1 MSVVGQHFPDCIE
14 DGAINRRLLATRVVG
29 NAEAIA
35 LLESLVHP
43 LVTEARDRFYE
54 ICKQRGDF
62 LVVFD
67 VPLLL

>member
-1 MSVVGQHFPDCIE
+1 VPVVGKHFPDCIE
-14 DGAINRRLLATRVVG
+14 DGAINRRLLANRVVG

-43 LVTEARDRFYE
+43 LVSEAREHFYE
-54 ICKQRGDF
+54 RSRQRGDF
-62 LVVFD
+62 MVVFD